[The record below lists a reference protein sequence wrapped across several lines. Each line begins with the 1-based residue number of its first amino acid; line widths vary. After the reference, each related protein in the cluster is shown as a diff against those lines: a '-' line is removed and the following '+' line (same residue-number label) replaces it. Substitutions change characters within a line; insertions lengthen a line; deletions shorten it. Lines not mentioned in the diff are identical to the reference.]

1 MVCHSDR
8 RACSLRL
15 LVVAGLFVLAST
27 LSLAVRAQDNL
38 EEIPRRDDVVR
49 LTLDQCIATA
59 LENQP
64 AIAQH
69 EAAVYA
75 AEEQRKI
82 ARSYFYPHVGFEAR
96 YVHLDQPESV
106 DIPGVFD
113 GVVGDVFT
121 DAAAFFGIARLAGS
135 AAANAALNNPD
146 NPPFSIA
153 KQQAAEALPDLL
165 HVDLLGRNVVTT
177 DLLVTQPLWTG
188 GKIKYRHQQATLGVE
203 AAGAQM
209 AKSQQETVFHV
220 KRAYVGV
227 QLTEELVAVADDI
240 IGRLRAMESLVQA
253 LLDESDEHVTVID
266 LHRVRAV
273 RSMAEGQRIAA
284 EQGREIAYQALR
296 QAMGVEVLVEFK
308 VADPWLTAWRRE
320 VNPWVILD
328 EAMIRRPELGRARV
342 GVQIAQLERQLAT
355 ADYMPDLVAFGRFDT
370 INDDGGFANPNDRE
384 RFASGV
390 TFSVPLFE
398 GGRRSAQC
406 RKARFE
412 IAEAEMRRQWIRQLI
427 ILDVQKAYLEHV
439 ELTRRLPAAR
449 QAMNEWA
456 EVIQGY
462 RNQFFGDQIH
472 EDDMPDYFKDLV
484 EARVLHAV
492 AQAHYYRTLCKHNVA
507 LARIRLVSASNVY
520 QDAIEPPAPADPPE
534 PDMGDAGR

>member
-1 MVCHSDR
+1 MVNPPDDR
-8 RACSLRL
+8 ARFARL
-15 LVVAGLFVLAST
+15 PAAIIVFVLA
-27 LSLAVRAQDNL
+27 LLVPLAVRAQDEL
-38 EEIPRRDDVVR
+38 EQVPPPDDVVR

-64 AIAQH
+64 AIARR
-69 EAAVYA
+69 EAAVGA

-135 AAANAALNNPD
+135 AAANAALNNPN
-146 NPPFSIA
+146 NPPFSVA

-165 HVDLLGRNVVTT
+165 RVDLLGRNVVTT
-177 DLLVTQPLWTG
+177 DLLITQPLWTG

-203 AAGAQM
+203 AAGAEM

-220 KRAYVGV
+220 KRAYVSV
-227 QLTEELVAVADDI
+227 QLTEELVAVADDF
-240 IGRLRAMESLVQA
+240 IGRMRAMESLVQA
-253 LLDESDEHVTVID
+253 LIDESDEHVSVVD

-273 RSMAEGQRIAA
+273 RAMAEGQRIAA
-284 EQGREIAYQALR
+284 EQGRQLAYQALR
-296 QAMGVEVLVEFK
+296 QAMGVEELVDFR

-320 VNPWVILD
+320 VDPWVMLD
-328 EAMIRRPELGRARV
+328 EAMIRRPELGRARI
-342 GVQIAQLERQLAT
+342 GVQIAQLERKLAT

-370 INDDGGFANPNDRE
+370 INDDGGYANPNDRE

-412 IAEAEMRRQWIRQLI
+412 IAEAEMRRQWVRQLV
-427 ILDVQKAYLEHV
+427 ILDVQKAYLEYV
-439 ELTRRLPAAR
+439 ELSQRLPVAR
-449 QAMNEWA
+449 RAMNEWA
-456 EVIQGY
+456 DVIQGY
-462 RNQFFGDQIH
+462 RNQFFGDQVRD
-472 EDDMPDYFKDLV
+472 DDMPEYFKDLV
-484 EARVLHAV
+484 ETRVLHAV
-492 AQAHYYRTLCKHNVA
+492 AQAHYYRTLCKHNIA
-507 LARIRLVSASNVY
+507 LARIRLVSASDVY
-520 QDAIEPPAPADPPE
+520 QDAIQPAAPADPPE
-534 PDMGDAGR
+534 PDGGDAGR

>member
-1 MVCHSDR
+1 MVCR
-8 RACSLRL
+8 PTPVKRL
-15 LVVAGLFVLAST
+15 IRLPVVFGTLVLALSV
-27 LSLAVRAQDNL
+27 SLAVRAQEEL
-38 EEIPRRDDVVR
+38 EEVTPRDEVVR
-49 LTLDQCIATA
+49 LTLHQCIATA

-64 AIAQH
+64 AIARH
-69 EAAVYA
+69 EAAVCA

-121 DAAAFFGIARLAGS
+121 DAAAFFGIARAAGS
-135 AAANAALNNPD
+135 AAANAALNNPN

-153 KQQAAEALPDLL
+153 KQTAQDDLPELL
-165 HVDLLGRNVVTT
+165 RVDLLGRNVVTT

-203 AAGAQM
+203 AAGATV

-227 QLTEELVAVADDI
+227 QLAEELVAVADNF
-240 IGRLRAMESLVQA
+240 IGRMRAMESLVQA
-253 LLDESDEHVTVID
+253 LIDERDEHVSMID

-273 RSMAEGQRIAA
+273 KSMAEGQRIAA

-296 QAMGVEVLVEFK
+296 QAMGVENLAEFA
-308 VADPWLTAWRRE
+308 VADPWLTAWQQE

-342 GVQIAQLERQLAT
+342 GVQIAQLERRLAT
-355 ADYMPDLVAFGRFDT
+355 ADYMPDVVAFGRFDT

-384 RFASGV
+384 RWASGV

-406 RKARFE
+406 RKAGFE
-412 IAEAEMRRQWIRQLI
+412 VAEAEKRRQWVRQLI
-427 ILDVQKAYLEHV
+427 LLDVQKAYLEYV
-439 ELTRRLPAAR
+439 ELSQRLPAAER
-449 QAMNEWA
+449 AAKEWA
-456 EVIQGY
+456 DVIEGY
-462 RNQFFGDQIH
+462 RNQFFGDQIRD
-472 EDDMPDYFKDLV
+472 DDMPDYFKDLV

-507 LARIRLVSASNVY
+507 LARIRLVSASDVY
-520 QDAIEPPAPADPPE
+520 QDAIEPPGPAVPPE
-534 PDMGDAGR
+534 PVVGGAGR

>member
-1 MVCHSDR
+1 MVCQPHR
-8 RACSLRL
+8 LACSAGL
-15 LVVAGLFVLAST
+15 LVVIGLTLLASPV
-27 LSLAVRAQDNL
+27 SLAVRAQDNSVVAPPG
-38 EEIPRRDDVVR
+38 EETVR
-49 LTLDQCIATA
+49 LTLDQCIALA

-96 YVHLDQPESV
+96 YTHLDQPESV

-121 DAAAFFGIARLAGS
+121 DAAAFFGIARAEDAAKANLALDHP
-135 AAANAALNNPD
+135 ND
-146 NPPFSIA
+146 PPFSIA
-153 KQQAAEALPDLL
+153 KQQAADELPDLL
-165 HVDLLGRNVVTT
+165 RVDLLGRNVITT

-203 AAGAQM
+203 AAGAKV

-240 IGRLRAMESLVQA
+240 IGRLRAMESLIQA
-253 LLDESDEHVTVID
+253 LIDEADEHVSVVD

-273 RSMAEGQRIAA
+273 KSMAEGQRIAA

-296 QAMGVEVLVEFK
+296 QAMGVENLAEFA
-308 VADPWLTAWRRE
+308 VADPWLTAWQQR
-320 VNPWVILD
+320 VNPWVVLD

-355 ADYMPDLVAFGRFDT
+355 AHYMPNLVAFGRFDT

-384 RFASGV
+384 RWASGV

-406 RKARFE
+406 RKAAFE
-412 IAEAEMRRQWIRQLI
+412 IAQAEKRRQWVRQLI
-427 ILDVQKAYLEHV
+427 ILDVQKAYLEYV
-439 ELTRRLPAAR
+439 ELSRRVPAAER
-449 QAMNEWA
+449 AMKEWA
-456 EVIQGY
+456 KVIQGY
-462 RNQFFGDQIH
+462 RNQFFGDQVR

-507 LARIRLVSASNVY
+507 LAKIHLVSAANVY
-520 QDAIEPPAPADPPE
+520 QEAVEPPGAAVPPE
-534 PDMGDAGR
+534 PVVPDAGR